1 MVDYISIESEI
12 DKQVMEG
19 IFNGTTFRIT
29 AMSVGGR
36 YTSNCNAIADERSLR
51 ALLIIR
57 NPEICNDRPII
68 LDTRIAVSNIVELH
82 HLLGWDIQKIR
93 EEYPYLS
100 EQQIIATLEYYEQN
114 TQEID
119 EYLKEEKETNVE

>member
-1 MVDYISIESEI
+1 MIEGTSNETTSLVPAMAVD
-12 DKQVMEG
+12 VM
-19 IFNGTTFRIT
+19 
-29 AMSVGGR
+29 
-36 YTSNCNAIADERSLR
+36 YTSYRNTIVDERSLR